1 MVPPAAAA
9 RKGFLRP
16 LTLTAVMF
24 FTVSGGPY
32 GLEPLFA
39 YVGGAQA
46 LILVLLLPFLWSL
59 PAILVVLELNGL
71 MPVNG
76 GYYLWV
82 KTALGPFWGFLE
94 GWWSWIFTLVD
105 LAIYP
110 VLFLQ
115 YLSFF
120 IPDVEPLRIP
130 LSLLIVWLGAGMNL
144 LGIVPVGRSSVALG
158 AAVVAPFF
166 VLYIAGFVHG
176 GPVPLTTAGTSS
188 LPAQAAFA
196 MGMFTVMWN
205 YLGWDNGS
213 PYAGEVHEP
222 VRTYTWSLAAAFL
235 LIVAMYVLA
244 VYTGAVSGME
254 PSLLEEEGF
263 PSLGT
268 FIGGKWL
275 GGLLSA
281 GGMAS
286 TLGLFLSILLSI
298 SRIPAA
304 MAEDR
309 FLPEALGRLSSVRQV
324 PYVSILLCALVVS
337 GMVLWSL
344 GELLIIDVTVYSAA
358 LFLEFVSLIV
368 LRRKLPDAA
377 RPFRIPLGE
386 RGLLV
391 MTAVPA
397 CCLAVALYGVVFTSD
412 VHTGALLFAGG
423 IVLSGP
429 AAWYA
434 RNRLLT

>member
-1 MVPPAAAA
+1 
-9 RKGFLRP
+9 
-16 LTLTAVMF
+16 MF

-32 GLEPLFA
+32 GLEPLFS

-46 LILVLLLPFLWSL
+46 LLLVLLLPFLWSL

-120 IPDVEPLRIP
+120 FPDIEPLRIP
-130 LSLLIVWLGAGMNL
+130 LSLLMVWLGAGMNL

-158 AAVVAPFF
+158 VAVVAPFL
-166 VLYIAGFVHG
+166 VLYFAGFLHG
-176 GPVPLTTAGTSS
+176 GSAPLTTAGTSS

-222 VRTYTWSLAAAFL
+222 VGHT
-235 LIVAMYVLA
+235 
-244 VYTGAVSGME
+244 
-254 PSLLEEEGF
+254 P
-263 PSLGT
+263 
-268 FIGGKWL
+268 
-275 GGLLSA
+275 
-281 GGMAS
+281 
-286 TLGLFLSILLSI
+286 
-298 SRIPAA
+298 
-304 MAEDR
+304 
-309 FLPEALGRLSSVRQV
+309 GRLPPRSS
-324 PYVSILLCALVVS
+324 
-337 GMVLWSL
+337 
-344 GELLIIDVTVYSAA
+344 
-358 LFLEFVSLIV
+358 
-368 LRRKLPDAA
+368 
-377 RPFRIPLGE
+377 
-386 RGLLV
+386 
-391 MTAVPA
+391 
-397 CCLAVALYGVVFTSD
+397 
-412 VHTGALLFAGG
+412 
-423 IVLSGP
+423 
-429 AAWYA
+429 
-434 RNRLLT
+434 